1 MTWSLDQF
9 DEIYSSVLSNLKLQ
23 DDDMI
28 KNINLMDE
36 VISWG
41 VLLRSSKYLTE
52 NNFSGKP
59 KKIYREFLSNQL
71 VNFTTIVQEKK
82 EG

>member
-1 MTWSLDQF
+1 
-9 DEIYSSVLSNLKLQ
+9 
-23 DDDMI
+23 
-28 KNINLMDE
+28 MDE

-59 KKIYREFLSNQL
+59 KKMYREFLSNQL

-82 EG
+82 EGCWKEIKLLLLSLYLKLTETKEMLLLTQK

>member
-1 MTWSLDQF
+1 
-9 DEIYSSVLSNLKLQ
+9 
-23 DDDMI
+23 
-28 KNINLMDE
+28 MDE

-52 NNFSGKP
+52 NNFSAKP
-59 KKIYREFLSNQL
+59 KKMYREFLSNQL

-82 EG
+82 EGCWKEIKLLLLLSLYLKLTETKEMLLLTQK

>member
-1 MTWSLDQF
+1 
-9 DEIYSSVLSNLKLQ
+9 
-23 DDDMI
+23 
-28 KNINLMDE
+28 MDE

-41 VLLRSSKYLTE
+41 VLLRWSKYLTE

-82 EG
+82 EECSKEIRLLLLLLLSLYLKLTEPKEMLLTQK